1 MEQNQNHSKMCLEL
15 SIMVLVGV
23 FDKASESV
31 LHLSPS
37 LALPFPCLSFMNE
50 HRGHLHFQFN
60 LQCWVGTARLCVR
73 YSGILLIRQNSILI
87 THVTIKRCHFLR
99 ACLELEQPRGQSV
112 SRVSSSIS
120 TILRNLV
127 IRMAQHCITKLEKNK
142 QFTTHALCRDLIPR
156 TTIS

>member
-1 MEQNQNHSKMCLEL
+1 MCLEL

-37 LALPFPCLSFMNE
+37 LALPFPRLSFMNE

-99 ACLELEQPRGQSV
+99 ACLELEQPRGQ
-112 SRVSSSIS
+112 RFSSELEHQHN
-120 TILRNLV
+120 TAQPRN
-127 IRMAQHCITKLEKNK
+127 
-142 QFTTHALCRDLIPR
+142 THGTALHNQTRKK
-156 TTIS
+156 